1 MPLAYSQIIIIES
14 QEFTFRNTLKPPHT
28 MELFLLVSMAL
39 TIVTFS
45 LIVLS
50 EPITPSIAENDG
62 EFAADFLLE
71 DNRAERRDAVVNTL
85 NETTV
90 PQATAVAI

>member
-1 MPLAYSQIIIIES
+1 
-14 QEFTFRNTLKPPHT
+14 

-50 EPITPSIAENDG
+50 EPVASSATESDG
-62 EFAADFLLE
+62 EFATDFSLE
-71 DNRAERRDAVVNTL
+71 GNPAEMREAVVSNL
-85 NETTV
+85 NDTTT
-90 PQATAVAI
+90 PQAAVVAL

>member
-1 MPLAYSQIIIIES
+1 
-14 QEFTFRNTLKPPHT
+14 

-62 EFAADFLLE
+62 DFAADFSLE
-71 DNRAERRDAVVNTL
+71 ENRAEMREAVVTTL
-85 NETTV
+85 NETAV
-90 PQATAVAI
+90 SQTAVAVI

>member
-1 MPLAYSQIIIIES
+1 
-14 QEFTFRNTLKPPHT
+14 

-62 EFAADFLLE
+62 EFASDFSLE
-71 DNRAERRDAVVNTL
+71 ENGAEMREAVVNTL
-85 NETTV
+85 GETAV
-90 PQATAVAI
+90 PQAAVAAI